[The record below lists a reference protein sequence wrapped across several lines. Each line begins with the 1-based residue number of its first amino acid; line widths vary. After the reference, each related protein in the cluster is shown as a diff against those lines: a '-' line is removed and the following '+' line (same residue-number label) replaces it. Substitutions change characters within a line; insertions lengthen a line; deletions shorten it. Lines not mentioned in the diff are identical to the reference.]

1 MSMPGLTEILVIVLL
16 LVVVFGAKRLPQL
29 GEGVGKALRNF
40 KEGLKGETEKDKN
53 AKL

>member
-1 MSMPGLTEILVIVLL
+1 MSMPGPTEILVIVLL

-40 KEGLKGETEKDKN
+40 KDGLKGQVENDKDTKV
-53 AKL
+53 